1 MGVFGQPQPC
11 GQGEMGKYNTT
22 TPGANFGGTCVD
34 AACASKQECGGRIA
48 ANLGKVS
55 GNPFAVDTRCPCCEK
70 AFRADRMW
78 FYGCHVVLRRL
89 PPNADLVFDVAG
101 AEMRVVELNHDN
113 READCI
119 SFAAT

>member
-1 MGVFGQPQPC
+1 MYMVPHFCILSWLENRLIRRRPSP
-11 GQGEMGKYNTT
+11 
-22 TPGANFGGTCVD
+22 
-34 AACASKQECGGRIA
+34 GRIA